1 MPKGIRRDQQPVA
14 TVGPTPPLQPNGP
27 TFQPFSFTGFQPFSA
42 INGKNVA
49 SSFAKAD
56 HQSWWTRRAD
66 DATWESQRN
75 WKKTVMLGGDDN
87 ALLAR
92 SPDVARHEASIAQD
106 PTGPIQGPS
115 SLQPSGH
122 PLPPSQTL
130 PTDPAQRTI
139 VIHPG
144 SRVLR
149 IGRASDPSPISVPNV
164 VARRRSSATKASP
177 NGVCRSLEPS
187 SEPQVVDTFNSKIGS
202 IRAEFRSR
210 MRQIKLRGITNGQGI
225 AANYNAD
232 VVPLVLSDD
241 QDPLGTIWPPVTG
254 PEARDLYIGDDA
266 LLIADPEKHDYAI
279 RWPIHRGAL
288 NTAEDSG
295 YDSKNEIMADIEAVW
310 LYALSNGLGIK
321 EQELKEYSAIFIL
334 PDLYDHFYLR
344 EMVDLMFRTVGFK
357 QICLQQESLCACFG
371 AGLGTACVID
381 IGATKTSVSC
391 VEEGWVLPE
400 TRLQMAYGGDDITF
414 VLSEMLRR
422 QKFPYKDL
430 SLNRTWDWQMMER
443 LKEDMIVLSE
453 GDVGLNVYTFF
464 SRHPNAPTQKWTVR
478 VYDEVIIAPMIMFT
492 PQIIDFGR
500 KYQPGKPL
508 FSRDGVDDVLDLG
521 GNTITDAMRS
531 STGHAAYVKPNAAN
545 VASNVQAAE
554 PKTTQNIC
562 EDVNAALEDIASP
575 YSGTPQPTVIDS
587 SAPTRRP
594 SPSPATGKQP
604 TGLLP
609 ATHNAEIPSILPS
622 ATIIEASKLPL
633 QEAVLHSILACN
645 SEEKCRRM
653 AGAIII
659 VGGGGL
665 IHNVGYAITTRIQ
678 PLLAARYPN
687 IGEASA
693 IPPPRD
699 IDPKLLAWKGVSLLC
714 RLEAANDLWIRSS
727 DWEVLGSKGIKDRT
741 MFMC

>member
-1 MPKGIRRDQQPVA
+1 
-14 TVGPTPPLQPNGP
+14 
-27 TFQPFSFTGFQPFSA
+27 
-42 INGKNVA
+42 
-49 SSFAKAD
+49 
-56 HQSWWTRRAD
+56 
-66 DATWESQRN
+66 
-75 WKKTVMLGGDDN
+75 MLGGDDT

-92 SPDVARHEASIAQD
+92 SPDLARHEASIARD
-106 PTGPIQGPS
+106 PTSPIQGPS
-115 SLQPSGH
+115 SLHPSGH
-122 PLPPSQTL
+122 LLPPSQNL

-144 SRVLR
+144 SRMLR
-149 IGRASDPSPISVPNV
+149 IGRASDHLPISVPNV
-164 VARRRSSATKASP
+164 VARRRSSATKSSP
-177 NGVCRSLEPS
+177 NGVCRNFEPS
-187 SEPQVVDTFNSKIGS
+187 LEPQVVDAFNSKIGS

-232 VVPLVLSDD
+232 VVPLVLSED

-254 PEARDLYIGDDA
+254 PEARDLYIGEDA
-266 LLIADPEKHDYAI
+266 LLIADPDKHDYAI

-295 YDSKNEIMADIEAVW
+295 YDSKNEILADIEAVW

-430 SLNRTWDWQMMER
+430 NLNRTWDWQMMER
-443 LKEDMIVLSE
+443 LKEDMVVLSE

-464 SRHPNAPTQKWTVR
+464 SRHPNAPTQKWAVR
-478 VYDEVIIAPMIMFT
+478 AYDEVILSPMIMFT

-500 KYQPGKPL
+500 KFQPGKPL
-508 FSRDGVDDVLDLG
+508 FSKD
-521 GNTITDAMRS
+521 
-531 STGHAAYVKPNAAN
+531 
-545 VASNVQAAE
+545 
-554 PKTTQNIC
+554 
-562 EDVNAALEDIASP
+562 ALEDMASP
-575 YSGTPQPTVIDS
+575 HSGTPQPTLVDS

-594 SPSPATGKQP
+594 SPSPATGKQT
-604 TGLLP
+604 TGVLP
-609 ATHNAEIPSILPS
+609 VTQNAETPSIMPN

-665 IHNVGYAITTRIQ
+665 IHNVAYAITTRF

-687 IGEASA
+687 IGETSS

-714 RLEAANDLWIRSS
+714 RLDAANDLWIRSS